1 MHRKVM
7 TQVQQAPAPTGQSGR
22 LPLSGLLALAAG
34 GFITIMLET
43 MPAGI
48 LPAISGDLHISESAA
63 GQTVTIFAIG
73 SIVGAIPL
81 ISATMGWPR
90 RRLLLLA
97 LAGYAVTSVVT
108 GLSGNF
114 ALALAAR
121 FAAGLFAGV
130 LWAIIAPYA
139 RRMAAPHQQGKAL
152 TIALAGT
159 PIALAI
165 GTPVGTLLAGL
176 IGWRATFAVMTLLA
190 GLVIAWVLAAVPDF
204 PGQAKRERTPVGRVF
219 AIPPAWSR
227 SSSSSSCT

>member
-1 MHRKVM
+1 M

-22 LPLSGLLALAAG
+22 LPLSGLLAFAAG